1 LLRIKAEIICEYFS
15 EDKLASFLP
24 EEQKNEQGLAAA
36 AVHLLKT
43 EKLRGMFFSVETSN
57 VINQAEENATMLN
70 AVNNLGKI
78 VQEALLTVSTQP
90 KLLPLYRSM
99 VEAIVSTMPRGRS
112 FEAVLE
118 GVFNGIEKELQ
129 EDGAQNQ
136 FLLGANENAAN
147 NLGQNVPNV
156 KQIIELQKNALKDK
170 ELNVKAKIEADKIAL
185 ANKELQIQ
193 QEEKLQ
199 EKA

>member
-1 LLRIKAEIICEYFS
+1 
-15 EDKLASFLP
+15 
-24 EEQKNEQGLAAA
+24 
-36 AVHLLKT
+36 
-43 EKLRGMFFSVETSN
+43 MFFSVETSN
-57 VINQAEENATMLN
+57 VINQAEENATMLT

-99 VEAIVSTMPRGRS
+99 VEVIVSTMPKGRS
-112 FEAVLE
+112 FEAVLD

-129 EDGAQNQ
+129 EDASQAS
-136 FLLGANENAAN
+136 FLLGANENQTN
-147 NLGQNVPNV
+147 DMRQNIPSV

-185 ANKELQIQ
+185 ANKELEIKKEDNQ
-193 QEEKLQ
+193 
-199 EKA
+199 